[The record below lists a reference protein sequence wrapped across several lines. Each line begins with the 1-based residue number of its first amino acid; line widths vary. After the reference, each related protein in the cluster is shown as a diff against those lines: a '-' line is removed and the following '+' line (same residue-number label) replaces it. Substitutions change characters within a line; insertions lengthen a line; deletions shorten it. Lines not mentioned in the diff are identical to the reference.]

1 MESLSKY
8 GAMKLLRIPEES
20 EVRDAVFPP
29 TGGPRQL
36 SLQIHWME
44 PAMTDGVPD
53 HVKDP
58 VRKSDTIA
66 VAIESLH
73 FEPGPNDAETRKVRG
88 RHNGRR
94 ITIGWIP
101 STHESSVEYEE
112 VW

>member
-8 GAMKLLRIPEES
+8 GAMKLLRIPDES

-29 TGGPRQL
+29 NGAARQIRL
-36 SLQIHWME
+36 PVHWTE
-44 PAMTDGVPD
+44 PAITDGAPD

-58 VRKSDTIA
+58 VRKSDTLT

-73 FEPGPNDAETRKVRG
+73 FEPGPNNAEIRKMRG
-88 RHNGRR
+88 HHNGRR

-101 STHESSVEYEE
+101 STNESSVEYEE